1 MRMRY
6 EIRSASALLLE
17 NLMSANPALPPRIEP
32 LAPPYEPEL
41 QALLQRMTP
50 PAAPSILALFRVLA
64 RNPELGERASGW
76 GAYLL
81 GRKAKLSLRDREVVI
96 DRVCARCGA
105 QYEWGVHVAAFA
117 EAAGFDARQIAAIAH
132 PHGDLAALPVRDQL
146 LVRMVDELHDTA
158 TVGDALWGELAAH
171 WSEAQLIE
179 LLMLAGWYHAISY
192 VCNAARVPLEAWG
205 SRWERGESMS
215 N

>member
-1 MRMRY
+1 M
-6 EIRSASALLLE
+6 EFALLLE
-17 NLMSANPALPPRIEP
+17 NLMSAIPALPPRIEP

-64 RNPELGERASGW
+64 HNAELAERATGW

-81 GRKAKLSLRDREVVI
+81 GRKAKLSLREREVVI

-105 QYEWGVHVAAFA
+105 QYEWGVHAAAFGD
-117 EAAGFDARQIAAIAH
+117 AAGFDARQTAVIAD
-132 PHGDLAALPVRDQL
+132 PHGDLAALPPRDRL

-158 TVGDALWGELAAH
+158 TVGDVLWRELAAH

-192 VCNAARVPLEAWG
+192 VCNAARVPLEEWG
-205 SRWERGESMS
+205 SRWDRNESGS